1 MLTIA
6 SRQLF
11 SVLFCFTSSTLLSFR
26 FSLKIPPHWKVSRRL
41 SLQSHICGLSG
52 ECHRLPICLKL
63 RKSTFQ
69 LVDSIVQ
76 GLLYLLYHPDVHTL
90 AHTLLQTDPRIEITV
105 VDQQQNRLLFAVKS
119 RYPSLRTII
128 EYLSSKVI
136 EDAALSLSITR
147 DDGGYQF
154 LYVIS
159 GTSKDDARLFFYG
172 HNE

>member
-1 MLTIA
+1 
-6 SRQLF
+6 
-11 SVLFCFTSSTLLSFR
+11 
-26 FSLKIPPHWKVSRRL
+26 
-41 SLQSHICGLSG
+41 
-52 ECHRLPICLKL
+52 
-63 RKSTFQ
+63 
-69 LVDSIVQ
+69 VDTIVQ
-76 GLLYLLYHPDVHTL
+76 GLLYLLYRPEIHTL
-90 AHTLLQTDPRIEITV
+90 SHTLLQTDPRIEITV

-119 RYPSLRTII
+119 RYPNLRTIV
-128 EYLSSKVI
+128 EYLSSKVT